1 MVNVILAEPLLEFE
15 LLELELEL
23 ELLELE
29 LELLELEL
37 LELELLE
44 LELELELLEF
54 ELELLELEPSPA
66 PSPLEPQEIKMLLN
80 TISNNRRTC
89 LVNWPGMTCW
99 YIVGHPLWRNHEIA
113 TP

>member
-44 LELELELLEF
+44 FEL
-54 ELELLELEPSPA
+54 ELELLELEPSPP
-66 PSPLEPQEIKMLLN
+66 PSSLEPQEIKMLLS
-80 TISNNRRTC
+80 TISSNRRTC